1 MVSINTFAT
10 NLHTHSTFRSSLQ
23 VSSQGATE
31 ISNLAT
37 QRRKRSNADATA
49 KLRDAAVELVR
60 ESPFDI
66 VTMSEVAKRA
76 RDNNVT
82 WDGDS

>member
-1 MVSINTFAT
+1 
-10 NLHTHSTFRSSLQ
+10 
-23 VSSQGATE
+23 
-31 ISNLAT
+31 
-37 QRRKRSNADATA
+37 
-49 KLRDAAVELVR
+49 LRDAAVELVR